1 MVDWVESDRCVAA
14 CGANCRI
21 VRISSDALLVPDF
34 MEKLCSPECYD
45 NCPNIT
51 DLYYNHAAGEGSA
64 AAPSD
69 ISEYSIGSAFDVLDA
84 DPVPVSAK
92 SPASCFNTQEDN
104 PDY

>member
-21 VRISSDALLVPDF
+21 VRISSDALLVLGF

-51 DLYYNHAAGEGSA
+51 DLYYNHAAGEGGLPYVLAWSFFWNTNFTLRA
-64 AAPSD
+64 NQFLLCVNC
-69 ISEYSIGSAFDVLDA
+69 AFKKFVLLQ
-84 DPVPVSAK
+84 VHK
-92 SPASCFNTQEDN
+92 SL
-104 PDY
+104 